1 MLLSNLKRLPSLRNV
16 MQLNQL
22 KVLLNFHKQNNN
34 NLSSRPFSCSSINLN
49 NPTDMNGKDESLDA
63 TI

>member
-22 KVLLNFHKQNNN
+22 KVLLNFRKQNNN
-34 NLSSRPFSCSSINLN
+34 NLIRRPFSCSSINLN
-49 NPTDMNGKDESLDA
+49 NPTDMNGKD
-63 TI
+63 